1 MSRPTI
7 HMKNYASALVGK
19 TVKAVRSVTKEE
31 MEDMLWF
38 GSSDPTCVIE
48 FTDNTYAV
56 VMSDP
61 EGNSTGFLDI
71 GKYQYYGMEK
81 DKTLKL
87 LDDAL
92 VGMTGRQLVSSS
104 EVTDL
109 LLDIRLHLLMNEV
122 VEPTI
127 M

>member
-71 GKYQYYGMEK
+71 GKY
-81 DKTLKL
+81 
-87 LDDAL
+87 
-92 VGMTGRQLVSSS
+92 
-104 EVTDL
+104 
-109 LLDIRLHLLMNEV
+109 
-122 VEPTI
+122 
-127 M
+127 